1 MFYFFEIQNPVSNKT
16 IKHIVE
22 TQSESVLVFPYS
34 DDNPNKQRVDAWI
47 AEGNTLEEWQPA
59 SEPVIEETSA
69 DSTEEEPTENTEE
82 EPVIEDIS
90 NDIIEESPVEEVE
103 ELEISAEPVIEE
115 ETSDSTDEEPVTEDA
130 N

>member
-1 MFYFFEIQNPVSNKT
+1 MFYFFEIQNPVSNET

-22 TQSESVLVFPYS
+22 IHTASVLTFPYS

-59 SEPVIEETSA
+59 SEPVIEETPA
-69 DSTEEEPTENTEE
+69 GNTEE

-90 NDIIEESPVEEVE
+90 NDIIEESPVQEVE

-115 ETSDSTDEEPVTEDA
+115 ETSDSTDEEPFTEDG